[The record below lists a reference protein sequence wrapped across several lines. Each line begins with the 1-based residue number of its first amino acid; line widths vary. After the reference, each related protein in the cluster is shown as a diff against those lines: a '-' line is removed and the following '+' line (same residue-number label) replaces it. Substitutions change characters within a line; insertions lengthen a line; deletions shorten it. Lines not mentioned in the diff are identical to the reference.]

1 MHLEKCCP
9 GSEPS
14 VKFRKGFIK
23 ALWAFPLK
31 APVWYSPEAWRIPNK
46 CQRAILGIKLK
57 VLSHPCSQPWGIS
70 TQNTTESFSFAQ
82 LREGRSLR
90 KGSWLVRWRE
100 TQPGSPVGQQE
111 VSPCHA
117 HWRARCV
124 GSPALEMLLLSGGG
138 EKCLHKWALVH
149 AVGDAAKWC
158 VPSGDN
164 VSS

>member
-1 MHLEKCCP
+1 MTCPKSWSKCWSWVMHLEKCCP

-14 VKFRKGFIK
+14 LKFRKGFIK

-31 APVWYSPEAWRIPNK
+31 APVWYSPEAWKIPNK

-57 VLSHPCSQPWGIS
+57 VLSHPCSQSWGIS

-82 LREGRSLR
+82 LREGRRLR

-100 TQPGSPVGQQE
+100 SSPVGQQE

-117 HWRARCV
+117 HWRVRCV
-124 GSPALEMLLLSGGG
+124 EWPYIGTLLSRCSSCPMG
-138 EKCLHKWALVH
+138 ERSVYMNKLWSVL
-149 AVGDAAKWC
+149 
-158 VPSGDN
+158 
-164 VSS
+164 